1 MHLQHPGSKT
11 CRTRGLPSYV
21 SNCACFGCWQDC
33 RLERPEGKAT
43 GTGNRESEDQQVTGY
58 LYLEGDITGID
69 FRVPPAIVGVT
80 ESLGQCISN
89 VHPNPEAL
97 ESIPYFRPFNITFD
111 SIALANHN
119 LTHVPNDA
127 FINVRVVHLDLSGN
141 LLEEG
146 VSDYAFRG
154 QEANLQVLDLSN
166 CRLSEVPSSS
176 LKRLTSLSV
185 LRLNDNLIRHLPRN
199 AFKYN
204 TNLKDLALYRNLI
217 SVIAPAS
224 LKGLY
229 NLRNL
234 KLFHNDIKV
243 LSRRMFRKLVSLT
256 SLDLSWNQIETVQ
269 SGSLRPLRKLT
280 WLDLSYNFIKQL
292 TGRTFKG
299 IKKLKYL
306 NLEHNAL
313 ENIRDGT
320 FEPVRRLKY
329 LSLDINMTQVSN
341 LTFSGLAKLQ
351 HLYLGD
357 VNRSNLPGGIFS
369 DMARL
374 KFLSLSDYGD
384 VFDGLTT
391 SMFARNLH
399 LEELSIW
406 TVPVHKCSCSKP
418 WILEIVRKGAFL
430 HGYCPDGRPMSCRRR
445 RKGVK
450 RNPKDTTTRA
460 DDEKIRG
467 KKGRT

>member
-1 MHLQHPGSKT
+1 MQNPGVAILCLKLCLFWMLAGVSLEEARRRGDGERRGDVKGSTGNWLSLSRRGHHRYRLPCPTRRCRCYRKFGTMHLKCS
-11 CRTRGLPSYV
+11 
-21 SNCACFGCWQDC
+21 SNHEV
-33 RLERPEGKAT
+33 LE
-43 GTGNRESEDQQVTGY
+43 N
-58 LYLEGDITGID
+58 
-69 FRVPPAIVGVT
+69 
-80 ESLGQCISN
+80 
-89 VHPNPEAL
+89 
-97 ESIPYFRPFNITFD
+97 IPYFRPFNITFD

-127 FINVRVVHLDLSGN
+127 FVNVLVSHLDLSGN

-146 VSDYAFRG
+146 VNDYAFRG

-166 CRLSEVPSSS
+166 CRLSEVPTFS

-199 AFKYN
+199 AFKHN

-217 SVIAPAS
+217 SVITPAS
-224 LKGLY
+224 LTGLS
-229 NLRNL
+229 NLQNL
-234 KLFHNDIKV
+234 KLFRNDIKV

-269 SGSLRPLRKLT
+269 SGSLRPLSRLT

-306 NLEHNAL
+306 NLDHNAL
-313 ENIRDGT
+313 ENIRDEA

-329 LSLDINMTQVSN
+329 LSLDINTTQVSN
-341 LTFSGLAKLQ
+341 STFRGLTKLQ

-357 VNRSNLPGGIFS
+357 VKRSSLPGGIFS
-369 DMARL
+369 DMAEL

-391 SMFARNLH
+391 SMFARDLH

-406 TVPVHKCSCSKP
+406 TVPVHKCSCSTP
-418 WILEIVRKGAFL
+418 WIHALVRKGAFL
-430 HGYCPDGRPMSCRRR
+430 HGYCPDGRPISCKRR

-450 RNPKDTTTRA
+450 RNPIKHNYKGRRRKDE
-460 DDEKIRG
+460 DEKEKNEDSITPNKR
-467 KKGRT
+467 